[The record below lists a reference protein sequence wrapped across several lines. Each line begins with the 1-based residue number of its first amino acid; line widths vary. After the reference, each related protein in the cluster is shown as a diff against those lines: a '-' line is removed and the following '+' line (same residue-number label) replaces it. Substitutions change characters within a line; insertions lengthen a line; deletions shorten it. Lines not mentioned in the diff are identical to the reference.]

1 MTDVYYE
8 IKYDGN
14 KTQKISELSP
24 LEKALVAL
32 GDFRR
37 TRRIESFLRATN
49 EVVEPLSEGG
59 LDFKKLTYFYAA
71 VKQPLDDSVERVLG
85 ACGFSIRELAK
96 EEYEKETAMGGI

>member
-37 TRRIESFLRATN
+37 TRRTESFLRATN

-71 VKQPLDDSVERVLG
+71 VKQPLCKGLLKVSELKKEFCRRLLSSCV
-85 ACGFSIRELAK
+85 SIQLK
-96 EEYEKETAMGGI
+96 IVN